1 MIFVKKKIF
10 APYEIIVMIFVIISV
25 YKKEILQ
32 ALTFFSR
39 DVHFH
44 EKEKNGEHM
53 DYFKSGFPVRGF
65 TCLP

>member
-1 MIFVKKKIF
+1 VRKRRFEWLSGKRRLVYI
-10 APYEIIVMIFVIISV
+10 

-32 ALTFFSR
+32 ALTFFLR
-39 DVHFH
+39 DAHFH

-53 DYFKSGFPVRGF
+53 DYFKSGFPVRDF

>member
-1 MIFVKKKIF
+1 MIC
-10 APYEIIVMIFVIISV
+10 VIISV
-25 YKKEILQ
+25 YIKKISR
-32 ALTFFSR
+32 TFASFDIFSR

-53 DYFKSGFPVRGF
+53 DYFKSGFPVRVF